1 MDGMRVFSATTEMA
15 DLTARAIACKTAAA
29 RKPKVTDAETGNR
42 LALKAWRTW
51 FPLFVEKAKLHQQ
64 RYEIYRIH
72 GFDKFLPNVDLEPGS
87 SCTIAFNSHENIKG
101 WIEKKVDR
109 RTKKGAAEA
118 DRLLR
123 DWRNASRRS
132 ARLREKTRIAT
143 TERLFREAATRLTI
157 AEGELWGLPPGGA
170 ISVAAIAFLAISKAL
185 DVHPKWGQPG
195 IVDCGAWW
203 QIETLRRLMPDL
215 PDELSAPL
223 KALIVA
229 AERDPNIEVCR
240 ALHEVA
246 NCLPA
251 KVRSH

>member
-1 MDGMRVFSATTEMA
+1 MDGIQVFSATTEMA
-15 DLTARAIACKTAAA
+15 GLTARAIARKTATAQ
-29 RKPKVTDAETGNR
+29 KPKATDAETGNR
-42 LALKAWRTW
+42 VALRAWRKW

-64 RYEIYRIH
+64 RYDIYRTH

-87 SCTIAFNSHENIKG
+87 SCTIAFNSRDSITG
-101 WIEKKVDR
+101 WISRKLNR

-143 TERLFREAATRLTI
+143 TEGLFREATTRLAI

-170 ISVAAIAFLAISKAL
+170 ISVATIAFLAISKAL

-215 PDELSAPL
+215 PDELSTPL

-246 NCLPA
+246 SCLPA